1 MGSKLQLEL
10 NQCKLIRWTRTDVR
24 LFGWVQYMTNRS
36 TKPWIHLCIK
46 KFCKT
51 TGIGERT
58 ARRSLKKLRTSPE
71 SELVARTI
79 NQNGTWQILVST
91 TTRLSGL
98 KRSEP
103 FLEMNDSV
111 TGRRVAPPSEERIV
125 KVHLRGERITEEQL
139 VLNSDPI
146 MWKGTPNSK
155 FGETSDDPSTDQ
167 EVGGSTH
174 PNQMELPITPSNCA
188 TRKKPVYS
196 CSSGTTNKFIWSS
209 SRDCHF
215 GPDTNIKGFTKV
227 KQRNKHTPQRD
238 EFGVKTRKLAM
249 WIARNEIQDE
259 FWDNCKVRHSM
270 PHCFNYVFDELR
282 LGCNRKTIVRA
293 FRMALEDVHGLAVDK
308 GVTESGSWA
317 PSSVVARARRILADG
332 ECRGK
337 YWSRSKNRKQVLV
350 SANT

>member
-1 MGSKLQLEL
+1 MSLKLQLGL
-10 NQCKLIRWTRTDVR
+10 NQCKPIRWTRTDVR

-58 ARRSLKKLRTSPE
+58 ARRSLQKLRTSPE

-91 TTRLSGL
+91 TARLSGL

-103 FLEMNDSV
+103 FLQVNDSV
-111 TGRRVAPPSEERIV
+111 PGKRSAFSDLQRIV

-146 MWKGTPNSK
+146 MWKGTPKSK
-155 FGETSDDPSTDQ
+155 FGESTEQRTENPCD
-167 EVGGSTH
+167 H
-174 PNQMELPITPSNCA
+174 PNQMELPIDPVDAQMCV
-188 TRKKPVYS
+188 TRKKSVYTRS
-196 CSSGTTNKFIWSS
+196 CGTTNKFIWSS
-209 SRDCHF
+209 HRDCHF
-215 GPDTNIKGFTKV
+215 APDTNIKGFTRV
-227 KQRNKHTPQRD
+227 KQRNKHTSRKD

-282 LGCNRKTIVRA
+282 LGCNRNTIVRA